1 MSDKQ
6 PPEAAGQT
14 AAATPAKSSKLV
26 VIAGVVV
33 LLLAGGGGAFW
44 WFTRSAK
51 AASAEA
57 PKKEAAEPVG
67 GVVPLETFL
76 VNLADKSGS
85 RYLRTTLK
93 LIVPDEKTAER
104 IAKNDVAITRT
115 RSAIL
120 ELLTTE
126 TAEQLVTADGKAAL
140 KKAIGER
147 VSPLVGVQVSDV
159 LFADFVVQF

>member
-57 PKKEAAEPVG
+57 PKKEAAEPAG
-67 GVVPLETFL
+67 GVVPLEPFL

>member
-1 MSDKQ
+1 MSDKKAT
-6 PPEAAGQT
+6 EAEPQKAG
-14 AAATPAKSSKLV
+14 TPAKSGKTF
-26 VIAGVVV
+26 IIIGAVV
-33 LLLAGGGGAFW
+33 LLLAGGGGGFW
-44 WFTRSAK
+44 WFSRGAH
-51 AASAEA
+51 AAALAE
-57 PKKEAAEPVG
+57 PKKEAAEAGG
-67 GVVPLETFL
+67 GVVPLEPFL
-76 VNLADKSGS
+76 VNLADKSGT

-104 IAKNDVAITRT
+104 LAKNDVAITRA

-126 TAEQLVTADGKAAL
+126 TADQLVTAEGKTVL

-147 VSPLVGVQVSDV
+147 VSPLVGVQVTDV